1 METVRSATCME
12 HEPTSKDIKSSM
24 NKTLDYSIFGFGTPF
39 GICGKERSG
48 IWIDILYICKKYRM
62 VLDDITI
69 KPVSTMHMNA
79 RITSAS
85 RQPGQPVGKVLR
97 NLSADVGQG
106 VCTSERGASV
116 QLWN

>member
-1 METVRSATCME
+1 LVLEHPLVYVVKSAVAYGL
-12 HEPTSKDIKSSM
+12 TS
-24 NKTLDYSIFGFGTPF
+24 
-39 GICGKERSG
+39 
-48 IWIDILYICKKYRM
+48 YICKKYRM

-69 KPVSTMHMNA
+69 KPVSTMHMSA